1 VVAIAQKRHLPHYRH
16 LQGDCLAGEGPRPQA
31 TEVGT
36 RHLVVEGGIEHDSG
50 PLANRRGLRQG
61 GQAAHEDQSAA
72 VAVGFG
78 FRKSTTIF
86 PGFRLNFSKRG
97 VGVSGGRRGASVSRS
112 AQGRK
117 QVSLGW
123 KGMFWRRKV

>member
-1 VVAIAQKRHLPHYRH
+1 
-16 LQGDCLAGEGPRPQA
+16 
-31 TEVGT
+31 
-36 RHLVVEGGIEHDSG
+36 
-50 PLANRRGLRQG
+50 
-61 GQAAHEDQSAA
+61 
-72 VAVGFG
+72 VGFG